1 MQFLGIGLPELLLIL
16 ILTVIVVGPER
27 LPEVAA
33 QLARFIRQAQA
44 YANYVR
50 KDFNEVIGEL
60 EKEVGANREDLKTIA
75 EAFRRDTSSV
85 FEEISKAGE
94 EVKEATDLE
103 KVAGSNVVP
112 IGGSANS
119 QNGHADEAAV
129 DSTAL
134 KEAAMAEAERAAEA
148 ETETAAAS
156 SEEEWFKPTPSRRRR
171 SGGASS

>member
-60 EKEVGANREDLKTIA
+60 EKEVGTNREDLKTIA

-85 FEEISKAGE
+85 FEEIDKAGK
-94 EVKEATDLE
+94 EVQEATDLE
-103 KVAGSNVVP
+103 KAA
-112 IGGSANS
+112 GGSILPTGASPNG
-119 QNGHADEAAV
+119 QNGHRDESEPV
-129 DSTAL
+129 ESTAV
-134 KEAAMAEAERAAEA
+134 KEAAMEEAEATAEA
-148 ETETAAAS
+148 GAAAQPD
-156 SEEEWFKPTPSRRRR
+156 EWFKPTPGRRRRR
-171 SGGASS
+171 SGESVQ